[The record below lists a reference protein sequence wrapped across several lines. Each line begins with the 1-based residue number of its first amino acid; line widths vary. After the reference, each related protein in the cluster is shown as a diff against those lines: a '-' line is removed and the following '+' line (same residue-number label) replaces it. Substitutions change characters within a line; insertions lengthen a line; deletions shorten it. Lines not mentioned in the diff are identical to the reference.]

1 MRNKTLVPVLFATV
15 LALAAT
21 AARAQKPAVPVCV
34 TDESVTERFIPVEM
48 LTGSP
53 MTDSQALVLGP
64 VDRVYPFI
72 DELPDGTIGTGDVHL
87 KGPMTWESLGTS
99 YEVYER
105 KVPRAHERYA
115 LTPDGTAMGRVYD
128 QRVGGPIR
136 NEGKF
141 PVGRWTQGQKRT
153 YDTVYNVTGNGRLD
167 ATTVQMEKLSCTYE
181 GVAGA
186 MQYGWTNSRQSYGYI
201 YVPGRGLVHVMTRIQ
216 GR

>member
-1 MRNKTLVPVLFATV
+1 MRNQILVSILLPTV
-15 LALAAT
+15 LAWASTT
-21 AARAQKPAVPVCV
+21 AQAQKPAVPVCV
-34 TDESVTERFIPVEM
+34 TDDSVTERFIPVDM
-48 LTGSP
+48 LTGNP
-53 MTDSQALVLGP
+53 MTDSQKLVLAP

-72 DELPDGTIGTGDVHL
+72 DELPDGTLGNGDVQL
-87 KGPMTWESLGTS
+87 KGPMTWEGPGATH
-99 YEVYER
+99 EVYER

-128 QRVGGPIR
+128 QRIGPIR

-167 ATTVQMEKLSCTYE
+167 ATTLHMEKLSCTYE
-181 GVAGA
+181 GIPGA

-201 YVPGRGLVHVMTRIQ
+201 YAPGKGLVHVMTRIQ